1 MKKRENEEE
10 MKKEK
15 EVKEQGNKDEK
26 ENKHT
31 QKKSE
36 KKEVQKLKEK
46 IKKLEAEKE
55 EIKDSFIRKV
65 AEFENYKR
73 RTENDQLNLIKYAAE
88 PFIVS
93 VLQVYD
99 DLERSLKHAE
109 ESDNNDSLKE
119 GLKLVFNKFTKI
131 LEEQGVEKIKAKGEP
146 FDFNLHEAL
155 MQQPAE
161 GVPPHTVLEE
171 VEPGYKYKD
180 KVIRHAKVI
189 VSQEVAESGEN
200 KSKENEDEG
209 ND

>member
-10 MKKEK
+10 MKE
-15 EVKEQGNKDEK
+15 EIKEQGNKSEK

-31 QKKSE
+31 AKKSE
-36 KKEVQKLKEK
+36 KKEIQKLKEK
-46 IKKLEAEKE
+46 IKELEAEKE
-55 EIKDSFIRKV
+55 ELKDSLIRKV

-109 ESDNNDSLKE
+109 ESNNSDSLKE
-119 GLKLVFNKFTKI
+119 GLKLVFNKFTKV

-155 MQQPAE
+155 MQQPAQ

-189 VSQEVAESGEN
+189 VSQEVVEPDVSKSEEN
-200 KSKENEDEG
+200 DDKG

>member
-15 EVKEQGNKDEK
+15 EVKEQHNKDEK

-55 EIKDSFIRKV
+55 ELKDSFIRKV

-131 LEEQGVEKIKAKGEP
+131 LEGQGVEKIKAKGEP

-189 VSQEVAESGEN
+189 VSQEVAESSE
-200 KSKENEDEG
+200 SEPKENEDKG